1 MPVGSETG
9 DLEDH
14 QSVVSKELV
23 DLSEKSAVSSDTDV
37 LGHLETRDLV
47 VVALLVGD
55 LSVVL
60 AENSALGL
68 GDTVRSETFSTKRGL
83 VSSEGDYE

>member
-1 MPVGSETG
+1 LPVGSETG

-14 QSVVSKELV
+14 QSVVGKELV
-23 DLSEKSAVSSDTDV
+23 DLSEERAVSSDTDV
-37 LGHLETRDLV
+37 LGHLETGDLV

-60 AENSALGL
+60 AEDSALGL
-68 GDTVRSETFSTKRGL
+68 GDTVGSETFSTKGGL
-83 VSSEGDYE
+83 VSGKGDCE